1 MVFANKDNEI
11 KMVLVNCNCGCDET
25 IVIKK
30 YINDDDTNTDNDEY
44 YLSIL
49 SGKFASGQD
58 RKLFKTIAH
67 RIKLAWK
74 MLLGK
79 DYLLS
84 EIVIS
89 KTEFDEFKKKIKGL

>member
-1 MVFANKDNEI
+1 MVFAIKNNEI
-11 KMVLVNCNCGCDET
+11 KVVLVNCNCGCDET

-30 YINDDDTNTDNDEY
+30 YINDDTNTDNDEY

-49 SGKFASGQD
+49 ASKFCSGQD

-79 DYLLS
+79 EYLLS
-84 EIVIS
+84 EIVMS

>member
-1 MVFANKDNEI
+1 MVFAIKNNEI
-11 KMVLVNCNCGCDET
+11 KVVLVNCNCGCDET

-30 YINDDDTNTDNDEY
+30 YINDDTNTDNDEY

-49 SGKFASGQD
+49 ASKFYSGQD

-79 DYLLS
+79 EYLLS
-84 EIVIS
+84 EIVMS